1 MNPRSNVKKAAN
13 FNAIGAAT
21 NPIATRQ
28 AMEFFQSADGFLSN
42 QDVALIRVPFKTGNL
57 ALLKSEYVNR
67 DDVKLRSAG
76 AAAEAEKATLGVG
89 KVAYTTDSRGLEY
102 ILTADDAA
110 QIGYEYGMDVP
121 GVVTKALGLK
131 ANIHMEG
138 RFAALWASG
147 SWYRTVT
154 GAGSDSGT
162 EGTTAM
168 NRIKWSDATKDPSV
182 AIRAEKRIFLIR
194 TGKMPTNLRLGYRL
208 FEYLATHPLIR
219 AQIAL
224 TVGGQST
231 VAGFTPMATEAQLSQ
246 LWGIKVSTSYGVV
259 NNSNVDGTP
268 SNALIVAD
276 GDALMTYDTS
286 GNFQAN
292 VGNVSGMATVA
303 MTESCGF
310 AQVAWEGV
318 AQSGFALR
326 EVPRPELGAGGSQ
339 SWILDLFRGYV
350 IVDNTFGT
358 YFSGMY

>member
-1 MNPRSNVKKAAN
+1 MRTHVKKAAN

-28 AMEFFQSADGFLSN
+28 AMEFFQSADGFVTN
-42 QDVALIRVPFKTGNL
+42 KDVALIRVPYKTGNL
-57 ALLKSEYVNR
+57 AFVKSEYINR
-67 DDVKLRSAG
+67 DDVKLRSSG
-76 AAAEAEKATLGVG
+76 APAEAEKATLGVG
-89 KVAYTTDSRGLEY
+89 KVAYTTDSRALEY
-102 ILTADDAA
+102 LLSADDAS

-121 GVVTKALGLK
+121 AVVTKALGLK
-131 ANIHMEG
+131 SAIHVEG
-138 RFAALWASG
+138 LFSALLTSG
-147 SWYRTVT
+147 NWYRTVT

-182 AIRAEKRIFLIR
+182 AIRAEMRIFLLR
-194 TGKMPTNLRLGYRL
+194 TGKKPTNLRLGARL

-231 VAGFTPMATEAQLSQ
+231 LGTFTPMATEAQLSQ
-246 LWGIKVSTSYGVV
+246 LWGIKVSQSYGVK
-259 NNSNVDGTP
+259 NTSDVDGTVT
-268 SNALIVAD
+268 NAFIVSD
-276 GDALMTYDTS
+276 GDALMTYDTE

-292 VGNVSGMATVA
+292 VGPTGMATVA

-318 AQSGFALR
+318 AQSGFSLR
-326 EVPRPELGAGGSQ
+326 ELPRPEIGSGGSQ
-339 SWILDLFRGYV
+339 SWILDLYRGFV